1 MISEISIH
9 EFKKKFF
16 EIYGINFIDGFR
28 LFQSSLNVVEYGDF
42 KLYDNY
48 ADEDVYDEIPI
59 LKNLFKDSDEVFIF
73 TDHSYYESNI
83 FVLEP
88 SDIKTFI
95 KNYQLDFFSNEPLLI
110 NFHDDIAFGYSLEG
124 SELSS
129 GIFFQLNL
137 KNLRE
142 TNRKKLIKKLIDI
155 LLMYCYVKK

>member
-1 MISEISIH
+1 MILEISIH

-16 EIYGINFIDGFR
+16 ETYGLNFVDGFR
-28 LFQSSLNVVEYGDF
+28 LFQLPLNVVEYGDF

-48 ADEDVYDEIPI
+48 ADEDIYDDIPI
-59 LKNLFKDSDEVFIF
+59 LKNLFKDNDEIYIF

-83 FVLEP
+83 FVLKSSE
-88 SDIKTFI
+88 IKTFM
-95 KNYQLDFFSNEPLLI
+95 KNYQLDFFCNEPLFI
-110 NFHDDIAFGYSLEG
+110 NFRDDIAFGYSLEG

-142 TNRKKLIKKLIDI
+142 ANIKKLIKNFIDI
-155 LLMYCYVKK
+155 LSIYCYVRK